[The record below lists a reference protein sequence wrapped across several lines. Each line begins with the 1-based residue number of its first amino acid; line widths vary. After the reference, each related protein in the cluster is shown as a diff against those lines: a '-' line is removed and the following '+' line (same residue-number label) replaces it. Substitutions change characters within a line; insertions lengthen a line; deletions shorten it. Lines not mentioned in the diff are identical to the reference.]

1 MPALRKGNFRKQ
13 SVQLEEEEETEVG
26 TDRTS
31 VKRGLRSVELTDS
44 SANS

>member
-1 MPALRKGNFRKQ
+1 MPALRKGNFRKP
-13 SVQLEEEEETEVG
+13 SVQLEEEETEVS